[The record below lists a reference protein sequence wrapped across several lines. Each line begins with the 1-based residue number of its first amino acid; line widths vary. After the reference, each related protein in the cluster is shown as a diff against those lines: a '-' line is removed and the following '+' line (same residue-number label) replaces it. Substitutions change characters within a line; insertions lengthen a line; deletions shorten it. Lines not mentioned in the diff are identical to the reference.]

1 MNLIDNAGGIQNIEK
16 EDFERFVTGTFEL
29 ADGTTFKLDADA
41 RERLYKLRESFI
53 NGAMSTYNDMKYVQE
68 IYNRISLDPMDQS
81 ILIDIESEIGDEIT
95 VAMYRTIKSD
105 LKTAQ
110 ENKDHIFIQNKEF
123 QDLYTLIDDGITGYR
138 SFVTSDQVGIL
149 PLLVNEAQTRLHR
162 KAMIMLK
169 STKDDG
175 TPMYSQAQFQ
185 NEMRQ
190 SAIRFIINSVALINA
205 GGDQAV

>member
-1 MNLIDNAGGIQNIEK
+1 MNG
-16 EDFERFVTGTFEL
+16 EL
-29 ADGTTFKLDADA
+29 LDKLQLDA
-41 RERLYKLRESFI
+41 
-53 NGAMSTYNDMKYVQE
+53 
-68 IYNRISLDPMDQS
+68 
-81 ILIDIESEIGDEIT
+81 
-95 VAMYRTIKSD
+95 IKSD

-205 GGDQAV
+205 GGDQAVFDEQKEAYINQWKQMMVILQ